1 MTLGEQLRWW
11 GLAMLALLLFVWAFA
26 GAVTPFLAGMALAYF
41 LDPLADR
48 LEARGL
54 SRLAATCV
62 ITALALA
69 GAVAA
74 ALVLIPLLLDQLNQV
89 IAAAPQYVAA
99 LQDFIERQGAAYAPE
114 AFGEGGVLAKGLA
127 QFEAQAKDWSLKI
140 IGATWSGGLALID
153 FLALIIITPVVAF
166 YMLLDW
172 DRMIDEIDHWLPRR
186 HAPTIRGI
194 AADVDRVLAGFV
206 RGQFSVCLIL
216 GSFYALALL
225 AVGLNFGL
233 VVGVFAGLISFI
245 PFVGSLVGG
254 ALSIGIAAFQFWGDP
269 VWIAVVAGVFMVGQ
283 AVEGNFLTPR
293 LVGGS
298 VGLHPV
304 WLMFALSA
312 FGAAMGFTGLL
323 IAVPA
328 AAVIGVLLRFGLEQY
343 RLGRLYQGGEPLVP
357 DDPDHAR
364 DEARDRL
371 AELHRKRA
379 RAAEARDTAR
389 DTARDSA
396 RDSARD
402 GG

>member
-26 GAVTPFLAGMALAYF
+26 SAVTPFLAGMALAYF

-62 ITALALA
+62 ITVLALA

-74 ALVLIPLLLDQLNQV
+74 ALVLIPLLLDQINQV

-99 LQDFIERQGAAYAPE
+99 LQGFIERQGAAYAPE
-114 AFGEGGVLAKGLA
+114 AFGEGGVLTKGLS
-127 QFEAQAKDWSLKI
+127 QFEAQAREWSLKI

-153 FLALIIITPVVAF
+153 FLALMIITPVVAF

-186 HAPTIRGI
+186 HAPAIRRI

-216 GSFYALALL
+216 GAFYALALL
-225 AVGLNFGL
+225 ALGLNFGL

-254 ALSIGIAAFQFWGDP
+254 ALSIGIAAFQFWSDP
-269 VWIAVVAGVFMVGQ
+269 V
-283 AVEGNFLTPR
+283 
-293 LVGGS
+293 
-298 VGLHPV
+298 
-304 WLMFALSA
+304 
-312 FGAAMGFTGLL
+312 
-323 IAVPA
+323 
-328 AAVIGVLLRFGLEQY
+328 
-343 RLGRLYQGGEPLVP
+343 
-357 DDPDHAR
+357 
-364 DEARDRL
+364 
-371 AELHRKRA
+371 
-379 RAAEARDTAR
+379 
-389 DTARDSA
+389 
-396 RDSARD
+396 
-402 GG
+402 

>member
-11 GLAMLALLLFVWAFA
+11 GLAMLALLLFVWAFS

-69 GAVAA
+69 AAVAG

-89 IAAAPQYVAA
+89 IGAAPQYVAA
-99 LQDFIERQGAAYAPE
+99 LRDFIERQGAVHAPE
-114 AFGEGGVLAKGLA
+114 AFGDGGVLTKGLA
-127 QFEAQAKDWSLKI
+127 QFEAQAKEWSLRI
-140 IGATWSGGLALID
+140 IGTAWSGGLALID
-153 FLALIIITPVVAF
+153 FLALAIITPVVAF

-186 HAPTIRGI
+186 HAPAIRRI
-194 AADVDRVLAGFV
+194 ARDVDRVLAGFV

-216 GSFYALALL
+216 GGFYAIALL
-225 AVGLNFGL
+225 SLGLNFGL

-254 ALSIGIAAFQFWGDP
+254 ALSIGIAAFQFWSDP
-269 VWIAVVAGVFMVGQ
+269 VWIAAVAGVFLVGQ
-283 AVEGNFLTPR
+283 AVEGNYLTPR

-312 FGAAMGFTGLL
+312 FGAAMGFVGLL

-343 RLGRLYQGGEPLVP
+343 RLGRLYQGGEPLMP

-364 DEARDRL
+364 DEARDRMAAL
-371 AELHRKRA
+371 QRKKA
-379 RAAEARDTAR
+379 RAADT
-389 DTARDSA
+389 
-396 RDSARD
+396 D
-402 GG
+402 GGG

>member
-1 MTLGEQLRWW
+1 MRETGEGTAAMTLGEQLRWW
-11 GLAMLALLLFVWAFA
+11 GLAMLALLLFIWAFS

-62 ITALALA
+62 ITAFALA
-69 GAVAA
+69 AAVAA
-74 ALVLIPLLLDQLNQV
+74 ALVLVPLLLDQLNQV
-89 IAAAPQYVAA
+89 IAAAPDYVAA
-99 LQDFIERQGAAYAPE
+99 LQDFIERMGAAYAPQ
-114 AFGEGGVLAKGLA
+114 AFGDGAVLTKGLA
-127 QFEAQAKDWSLKI
+127 QFEAQAKEWSLKI
-140 IGATWSGGLALID
+140 IGSAWSGGLALID
-153 FLALIIITPVVAF
+153 FLALAIITPVVAF

-172 DRMIDEIDHWLPRR
+172 DRMIDEVDHWLPRR
-186 HAPTIRGI
+186 HAPAIRRI
-194 AADVDRVLAGFV
+194 AANVDRVLAGFV

-216 GSFYALALL
+216 GTFYAVSLLAL
-225 AVGLNFGL
+225 GLNFGL

-269 VWIAVVAGVFMVGQ
+269 VWIAAVAGVFLVGQ

-304 WLMFALSA
+304 WLMFSLSA
-312 FGAAMGFTGLL
+312 FGAAMGFVGLL

-364 DEARDRL
+364 DETRDRL
-371 AELHRKRA
+371 AELRRKKA
-379 RAAEARDTAR
+379 RAAEL
-389 DTARDSA
+389 
-396 RDSARD
+396 RD